1 MKLTQVWVYHPWK
14 ISNINATENVDL
26 SNYVEKHGIE
36 KHGKVDK
43 IK

>member
-1 MKLTQVWVYHPWK
+1 MKLTQVWVCHPWK

-26 SNYVEKHGIE
+26 SNYIGKHD
-36 KHGKVDK
+36 KVDK